1 MDNIGSN
8 HANFGAQALFG
19 AESFKDYK
27 AWERYQSHF
36 LASPP
41 APSLS
46 HPLPARIN
54 LLLGMRVLLRLYAQS
69 VQNVEPFKPIKT
81 MAKTMFRLKMISDG
95 DYLKAPANVGDEPTV
110 VFRYR
115 IPKGQNADALEAYA
129 DVQGSYLREDEETG
143 DYFFF
148 STKFSGDKAELIINT
163 ESGKCYPDMSAMR
176 KAASLAKQFGSVVG
190 AGAAAKLFST
200 PAAEPA
206 VKKTVSSS
214 PSGIGGL

>member
-1 MDNIGSN
+1 
-8 HANFGAQALFG
+8 
-19 AESFKDYK
+19 
-27 AWERYQSHF
+27 
-36 LASPP
+36 
-41 APSLS
+41 
-46 HPLPARIN
+46 
-54 LLLGMRVLLRLYAQS
+54 
-69 VQNVEPFKPIKT
+69 
-81 MAKTMFRLKMISDG
+81 MAKTTLLKLNMISDG
-95 DYLKAPANVGDEPTV
+95 DYLKAPNVVGDEPTV

-115 IPKGQNADALEAYA
+115 IPKGQNAEALEAYA
-129 DVQGSYLREDEETG
+129 DVQGSYFREDEETG
-143 DYFFF
+143 DALYFT
-148 STKFSGDKAELIINT
+148 TKFAGDKATLIINT